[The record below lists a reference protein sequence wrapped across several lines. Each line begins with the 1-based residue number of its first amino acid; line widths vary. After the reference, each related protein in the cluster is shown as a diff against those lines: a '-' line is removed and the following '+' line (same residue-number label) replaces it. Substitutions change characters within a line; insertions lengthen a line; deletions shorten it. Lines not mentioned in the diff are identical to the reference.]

1 MMAIYAIEEY
11 LKRGML
17 SDADIIV
24 NTLLSNDC
32 LGIISANNKDSNNC
46 GCPGIAISMI
56 I

>member
-17 SDADIIV
+17 GDADIIV

-32 LGIISANNKDSNNC
+32 LGINSANNSNNDC

>member
-32 LGIISANNKDSNNC
+32 LGINSTNNDSNNC